1 MRFCTRISSLLG
13 FVAAAILSLFGKS
26 PAGPAVDDLKRA
38 DFPTS
43 TQRLGIRF
51 TEKIRDAF
59 RCKWLRVT
67 GKTHIQDDARMEQ
80 SEESGRIQ

>member
-13 FVAAAILSLFGKS
+13 FVAAAMLSLFGKS
-26 PAGPAVDDLKRA
+26 PAGPAADDLKRA

-51 TEKIRDAF
+51 TERIRDAF
-59 RCKWLRVT
+59 RFRWLKPTR
-67 GKTHIQDDARMEQ
+67 KTPMRGDTHT
-80 SEESGRIQ
+80 EESDQSSRT

>member
-1 MRFCTRISSLLG
+1 MAG
-13 FVAAAILSLFGKS
+13 VILSLFGKS
-26 PAGPAVDDLKRA
+26 PAGPGADDLKRT

-59 RCKWLRVT
+59 RGKWLKVT
-67 GKTHIQDDARMEQ
+67 GWTHIRDEARTEQ
-80 SEESGRIQ
+80 SEQSGRIQ